1 MSYTIT
7 DAKFVPYPTQ
17 WRKFRSSKQGPV
29 GGHINKVGKRLF
41 VLAKEDAPVG
51 KSNDGR
57 PYVGGKLKSSMY
69 MVYKSHWNPQ
79 VIVGAN
85 TSYAYYVHEGTRPH
99 TIRPKK
105 SKALRFVYNGRVIYA
120 QKVSH
125 PGQKKQPFLSKN
137 LRKVIR

>member
-1 MSYTIT
+1 MSYIIT

-57 PYVGGKLKSSMY
+57 PYVGGKL
-69 MVYKSHWNPQ
+69 
-79 VIVGAN
+79 
-85 TSYAYYVHEGTRPH
+85 
-99 TIRPKK
+99 RPKK
-105 SKALRFVYNGRVIYA
+105 SKLLRFVYNGRVIYVE
-120 QKVSH
+120 KVSH